1 MINNLTRRLLII
13 VSIITVLVMA
23 AFVGLRYQTNMQMM
37 QRTLTENSEAVAKR
51 VAESV
56 KPTIWNIYN
65 KSYNRKYT
73 NESSAAILDAEMQ
86 PNFIDG
92 IKVFGNFGHLYMGKI
107 KVDSV
112 VKDFNKDA
120 DEAKWRQH
128 ELKSNYPI
136 KFGTMTIGHVEVS
149 YNANDYQDDLTRSL
163 LLDVTQVLV
172 ISFLFVFFLLLV
184 LRKALVAPLQSLQ
197 IAQQALNSL
206 DEAVFVVD
214 EKGRIIDSNPS
225 YITLTNYEEP
235 FHYPPIFT
243 TGSES
248 ASIFKA
254 YSKEQP
260 QAEHWSGDVI
270 VHRKDGST
278 FPGLLNINIVNN
290 RKESVN
296 YVGVLSNVSEKI
308 AAEKKLNRLAYF
320 DTLTQIPNRH
330 SFMQSLEESMTYA
343 ENRQTSLALLFIDLD
358 HFKWTNDTYGHNVG
372 DKLLIE
378 IAKRLKQ
385 SLRQI
390 DSVYRIGGDEF
401 TVIVPNYTNL
411 NALADIANRLI
422 EAICAPLTIDE
433 HPMRHNASIGIS
445 TYPVDATD
453 SKSLIQC
460 ADAAMFRAKEQG
472 RAQSCFFS
480 ASLEQQRQFE
490 NELIYE
496 LKNAILNQKLA
507 LYYQPKY
514 ALSSSE
520 QSIVGAEAL
529 LRWQREDGQFCS
541 PEIFI
546 ELAEQN
552 ELIGE
557 LGQWVIT
564 QACQQI
570 QHWRETYKKELTIA
584 VNLSARQF
592 NDVNLITNL
601 SQVMDSYSI
610 QPGELEIEITER
622 AVIENID
629 ESIAILHRLQAM
641 GISIAMDDFGTGYS
655 SLSYLKQL
663 PINVLKI
670 DRSFIDR
677 VSKSQADNAIVT
689 AILTMA
695 FALDLEVVAE
705 GIETQEQLNYLIDNH
720 CQIGQG
726 YLLARPMPSDEFDNM
741 LHSQRVLNLS

>member
-13 VSIITVLVMA
+13 VSIITILVMA

-73 NESSAAILDAEMQ
+73 NESSAAILDAEML

-107 KVDSV
+107 KVDGV
-112 VKDFNKDA
+112 VKVFNKEA
-120 DEAKWRQH
+120 DETKWRQH

-214 EKGRIIDSNPS
+214 EEGRIIDSNPS

-243 TGSES
+243 SGSES
-248 ASIFKA
+248 VSIFEA

-278 FPGLLNINIVNN
+278 FPGLLNVNIVNN
-290 RKESVN
+290 KKESVN

-308 AAEKKLNRLAYF
+308 AAEKKLNHLAYF

-330 SFMQSLEESMTYA
+330 SFMQSLQESMTYA
-343 ENRQTSLALLFIDLD
+343 ENRQSTVALLFIDLD

-422 EAICAPLTIDE
+422 EAICAPLTIDD

-514 ALSSSE
+514 ALSNSE

-570 QHWRETYKKELTIA
+570 QHWRETYKGELTIA

-592 NDVNLITNL
+592 NDVNLIKNL
-601 SQVMDSYSI
+601 SQVMDSYNI

-705 GIETQEQLNYLIDNH
+705 GIETPEQLNYLIDNH

-726 YLLARPMPSDEFDNM
+726 YLLARPMPSDDFDNM
-741 LHSQRVLNLS
+741 LHSQRILNLS

>member
-1 MINNLTRRLLII
+1 MINNLTRRLLVI

-23 AFVGLRYQTNMQMM
+23 VFVALRYQTNMQMM

-73 NESSAAILDAEMQ
+73 NESSTAILDAEMQ

-107 KVDSV
+107 KVDNV
-112 VKDFNKDA
+112 VKDFNREA
-120 DEAKWRQH
+120 DESKWRQH
-128 ELKSNYPI
+128 ELKTNYPI

-149 YNANDYQDDLTRSL
+149 YNADDYQDDLTRSL

-214 EKGRIIDSNPS
+214 EEGRIIDSNPS
-225 YITLTNYEEP
+225 YTTLTNYKEP

-243 TGSES
+243 SQSES
-248 ASIFKA
+248 SSIFKA
-254 YSKEQP
+254 YSKEQS

-290 RKESVN
+290 GKESVN

-308 AAEKKLNRLAYF
+308 AAEKKLNHLAYF

-330 SFMQSLEESMTYA
+330 SFMQSLQESITYA
-343 ENRQTSLALLFIDLD
+343 KNRQSSLALLFIDLD

-378 IAKRLKQ
+378 IASRLKQ
-385 SLRQI
+385 SLQQV

-411 NALADIANRLI
+411 STLADIANRLI

-445 TYPVDATD
+445 TYPTDAID
-453 SKSLIQC
+453 SKNLIQC

-480 ASLEQQRQFE
+480 ASLEQQRKFE

-496 LKNAILNQKLA
+496 LKSAIVNQKLA

-514 ALSSSE
+514 ALSDSE

-541 PEIFI
+541 PETFI
-546 ELAEQN
+546 ELAEKN

-570 QHWRETYKKELTIA
+570 QHWRETYNLELTIA
-584 VNLSARQF
+584 INLSARQF

-601 SQVMDSYSI
+601 SQVMNRYDI

-629 ESIAILHRLQAM
+629 ESIAILHSLQAM

-655 SLSYLKQL
+655 SLSYLKLL

-705 GIETQEQLNYLIDNH
+705 GIETLEQLNYLIDNH

-726 YLLARPMPSDEFDNM
+726 YLLARPMPSDDFDNM
-741 LHSQRVLNLS
+741 LHSQRILNLS

>member
-13 VSIITVLVMA
+13 VSIITVLVMT
-23 AFVGLRYQTNMQMM
+23 AFVGVRYKTNMQMM
-37 QRTLTENSEAVAKR
+37 ERTLTENSAAVAKR

-73 NESSAAILDAEMQ
+73 NESSTAILDAEMQ

-107 KVDSV
+107 KIDNHI
-112 VKDFNKDA
+112 KDFKEDT
-120 DEAKWRQH
+120 DETVWRRH
-128 ELKSNYPI
+128 KLKSSSPI
-136 KFGTMTIGHVEVS
+136 KFGIMTIGHVEVS
-149 YNANDYQDDLTRSL
+149 YNANDYKDDLTRSL
-163 LLDVTQVLV
+163 LLDITQVLV

-184 LRKALVAPLQSLQ
+184 LRKALVTPLQSLQ

-214 EKGRIIDSNPS
+214 EDGQIIDSNPS
-225 YITLTNYEEP
+225 YTKLTEYNEP

-243 TGSES
+243 QEEENE
-248 ASIFKA
+248 SIFQA
-254 YSKEQP
+254 YSQKTTR
-260 QAEHWSGDVI
+260 AEHWSGDVI
-270 VHRKDGST
+270 VRRKDGST
-278 FPGLLNINIVNN
+278 FPGLLNINIVKNAN
-290 RKESVN
+290 ESIS

-308 AAEKKLNRLAYF
+308 AAEKKLNHLAYF

-330 SFMQSLEESMTYA
+330 SFMQSLKESMAYA
-343 ENRQTSLALLFIDLD
+343 ADRKTTLALLFIDLD

-378 IAKRLKQ
+378 IAKRLKK

-401 TVIVPNYTNL
+401 TVIVPNYTHL
-411 NALADIANRLI
+411 NSLADLANRLI
-422 EAICAPLTIDE
+422 DAICAPLVIDN

-445 TYPVDATD
+445 TYPNDAKD
-453 SKSLIQC
+453 SQNLIQC

-472 RAQSCFFS
+472 RAQLCFFS

-490 NELIYE
+490 NALIYE
-496 LKNAILNQKLA
+496 LKNAIVNNKLE
-507 LYYQPKY
+507 LYYQPKFT
-514 ALSSSE
+514 LSATG
-520 QSIVGAEAL
+520 QSIIGAEAL
-529 LRWQREDGQFCS
+529 LRWQRDDGQFCS

-546 ELAEQN
+546 EIAEQN

-557 LGQWVIT
+557 LGHWVIT
-564 QACQQI
+564 QACRQI
-570 QHWRETYKKELTIA
+570 QAWRDTYEGELKIA

-592 NDVNLITNL
+592 NDINLIKNL
-601 SQVMDSYSI
+601 AQVLDTFNI
-610 QPGELEIEITER
+610 QQGELEIEITER

-629 ESIAILHRLQAM
+629 ESIDILHKLQAM
-641 GISIAMDDFGTGYS
+641 GITIAMDDFGTGYS

-670 DRSFIDR
+670 DRSFIDK
-677 VSKSQADNAIVT
+677 VSKNNADNAIVT

-705 GIETQEQLNYLIDNH
+705 GIETQEQLTYLIENH

-726 YLLARPMPSDEFDNM
+726 YLLARPLPAIDFDNM
-741 LHSQRVLNLS
+741 LHSQRVLHLS

>member
-1 MINNLTRRLLII
+1 M
-13 VSIITVLVMA
+13 
-23 AFVGLRYQTNMQMM
+23 
-37 QRTLTENSEAVAKR
+37 
-51 VAESV
+51 
-56 KPTIWNIYN
+56 
-65 KSYNRKYT
+65 
-73 NESSAAILDAEMQ
+73 
-86 PNFIDG
+86 
-92 IKVFGNFGHLYMGKI
+92 
-107 KVDSV
+107 
-112 VKDFNKDA
+112 
-120 DEAKWRQH
+120 
-128 ELKSNYPI
+128 
-136 KFGTMTIGHVEVS
+136 
-149 YNANDYQDDLTRSL
+149 
-163 LLDVTQVLV
+163 
-172 ISFLFVFFLLLV
+172 
-184 LRKALVAPLQSLQ
+184 
-197 IAQQALNSL
+197 
-206 DEAVFVVD
+206 
-214 EKGRIIDSNPS
+214 
-225 YITLTNYEEP
+225 
-235 FHYPPIFT
+235 
-243 TGSES
+243 
-248 ASIFKA
+248 
-254 YSKEQP
+254 
-260 QAEHWSGDVI
+260 
-270 VHRKDGST
+270 
-278 FPGLLNINIVNN
+278 
-290 RKESVN
+290 
-296 YVGVLSNVSEKI
+296 LSNVSEKI
-308 AAEKKLNRLAYF
+308 AAEKKLNHLAYF

-330 SFMQSLEESMTYA
+330 SFMQSLQESMTYA
-343 ENRQTSLALLFIDLD
+343 ENRQSTVALLFIDLD

-422 EAICAPLTIDE
+422 EAICAPLTIDD

-514 ALSSSE
+514 ALSNSE

-570 QHWRETYKKELTIA
+570 QHWRETYKGELTIA

-592 NDVNLITNL
+592 NDVNLIKNL
-601 SQVMDSYSI
+601 SQVMDSYNI

-622 AVIENID
+622 AVIESID

-705 GIETQEQLNYLIDNH
+705 GIETPEQLNYLIDNH

-726 YLLARPMPSDEFDNM
+726 YLLARPMPSDDFDNM
-741 LHSQRVLNLS
+741 LHSQRILNLS